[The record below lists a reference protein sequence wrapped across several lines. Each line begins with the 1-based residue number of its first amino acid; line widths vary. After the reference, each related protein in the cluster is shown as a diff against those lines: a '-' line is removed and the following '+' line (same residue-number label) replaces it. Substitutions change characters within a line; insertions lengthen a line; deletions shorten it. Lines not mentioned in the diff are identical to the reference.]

1 MLLFAEAMAE
11 ELGLEEFAERIRA
24 IRREEYGT

>member
-11 ELGLEEFAERIRA
+11 ELGYYEMAERVRA